1 MINRYSA
8 ERSINQ
14 LICIILGRRQAQ
26 ASAHFAY
33 SPSERIKF
41 CQQLIGQQREQARKA
56 KHLAALSACDRQL
69 CSLDSL
75 ETLAQLLNEVKW

>member
-1 MINRYSA
+1 MINQYSA
-8 ERSINQ
+8 DRSINQ
-14 LICIILGRRQAQ
+14 LICVIIGGKKAQ

-41 CQQLIGQQREQARKA
+41 CQQLVGQEREQAK
-56 KHLAALSACDRQL
+56 KTKELAVLSACDRQL

-75 ETLAQLLNEVKW
+75 YTLTQLLDEVEW

>member
-1 MINRYSA
+1 MINRSSA

-14 LICIILGRRQAQ
+14 LICVILGRRQAQ

-33 SPSERIKF
+33 SPAERIKF
-41 CQQLIGQQREQARKA
+41 CQQLVGQEREQARKA
-56 KHLAALSACDRQL
+56 KQLAALSAWYRQL

-75 ETLAQLLNEVKW
+75 STLTQLIQEVEW

>member
-1 MINRYSA
+1 MINRPRA

-14 LICIILGRRQAQ
+14 LICVILGRRQAQ

-33 SPSERIKF
+33 SPSKRIEF
-41 CQQLIGQQREQARKA
+41 CQQLIEQEREQARKA
-56 KHLAALSACDRQL
+56 KQLAVLSACDRQL

-75 ETLAQLLNEVKW
+75 DTLAQLLNEVEW

>member
-1 MINRYSA
+1 MINRPSA

-14 LICIILGRRQAQ
+14 LLCVILGRRQAQ

-41 CQQLIGQQREQARKA
+41 CQQVVEQEREEARKA

-75 ETLAQLLNEVKW
+75 STLTQLLEEVQW

>member
-14 LICIILGRRQAQ
+14 LICVILGRRQSN

-33 SPSERIKF
+33 SPLERIKF
-41 CQQLIGQQREQARKA
+41 CQQLVGQEREQARKA
-56 KHLAALSACDRQL
+56 KDLAALSACDRQL

-75 ETLAQLLNEVKW
+75 YTLTQLLDEVEW

>member
-14 LICIILGRRQAQ
+14 LICVIIGNRNAQ

-33 SPSERIKF
+33 NPSERIRF
-41 CQQLIGQQREQARKA
+41 CKELIGQEQEQAERTKEL
-56 KHLAALSACDRQL
+56 KLQKACDRKL

-75 ETLAQLLNEVKW
+75 DTLTQLLDEVEW

>member
-1 MINRYSA
+1 MINRHSA

-14 LICIILGRRQAQ
+14 LICVILGRRQAQ

-33 SPSERIKF
+33 SPAERIKF
-41 CQQLIGQQREQARKA
+41 CQQLVGQEREQARKA
-56 KHLAALSACDRQL
+56 KQLATLSACDRQL

-75 ETLAQLLNEVKW
+75 STLTQLIQEVEW

>member
-14 LICIILGRRQAQ
+14 LICVILGGNKAK

-41 CQQLIGQQREQARKA
+41 CQQLVEQEREQARKA
-56 KHLAALSACDRQL
+56 KQLAALSACDRQL

-75 ETLAQLLNEVKW
+75 STLTQLLEEVQW

>member
-14 LICIILGRRQAQ
+14 LTCVILGRRQTQ
-26 ASAHFAY
+26 ESAHFAY

-41 CQQLIGQQREQARKA
+41 CQQLVGQEREQARKN
-56 KHLAALSACDRQL
+56 KELALLRACDRQL
-69 CSLDSL
+69 SSLDSL
-75 ETLAQLLNEVKW
+75 STLTQLLDEVEW

>member
-14 LICIILGRRQAQ
+14 LICVILGGNKAK

-41 CQQLIGQQREQARKA
+41 CQQLIGQEREQATKN
-56 KHLAALSACDRQL
+56 KELAILSACDRQL
-69 CSLDSL
+69 SSLDSL
-75 ETLAQLLNEVKW
+75 STLTQLLDEVEW